1 MYYLSSFLFCNF
13 YAFRIRIIKNS
24 TTKLLAV
31 QKQIMMG
38 ICFNIIFHFFVAPIF
53 LESVSS
59 ASEVFHHLEEFNI
72 NITVSWS
79 DIGKSYLLWNPV
91 LTNGTL
97 ATENF
102 GVSQYVHEILT
113 IGDFHYGQEAAV
125 IYSISPEAY
134 YPFFCNDST
143 YFNGKYT
150 FLVQE
155 GQSSSSEELRELF
168 SFYVNITG
176 KFNTD

>member
-1 MYYLSSFLFCNF
+1 MTCSRN
-13 YAFRIRIIKNS
+13 IIFVNWPPNCS
-24 TTKLLAV
+24 AEQV
-31 QKQIMMG
+31 FAIQKKIMKG
-38 ICFNIIFHFFVAPIF
+38 ICFNMIFHFFVAPIF

-59 ASEVFHHLEEFNI
+59 TSEVFHHLEEFNL
-72 NITVSWS
+72 NITVSGS
-79 DIGKSYLLWNPV
+79 DIGESYILWNPV
-91 LTNGTL
+91 SENGTL
-97 ATENF
+97 TSENY
-102 GVSQYVHEILT
+102 GVSQYVREKLT
-113 IGDFHYGQEAAV
+113 VGDFHYGQEAAV

-155 GQSSSSEELRELF
+155 KQSSSPEKLRELF

-176 KFNTD
+176 KLKTD

>member
-1 MYYLSSFLFCNF
+1 M
-13 YAFRIRIIKNS
+13 K
-24 TTKLLAV
+24 
-31 QKQIMMG
+31 G

-72 NITVSWS
+72 NITVSGS
-79 DIGKSYLLWNPV
+79 DISESHLLWNPV

-102 GVSQYVHEILT
+102 GVSKYVHEILT

-134 YPFFCNDST
+134 YPIFCNDST
-143 YFNGKYT
+143 FFNGKYT
-150 FLVQE
+150 FKVQE
-155 GQSSSSEELRELF
+155 RQSSSPDKLRELF
-168 SFYVNITG
+168 SFHVDINGTS
-176 KFNTD
+176 K